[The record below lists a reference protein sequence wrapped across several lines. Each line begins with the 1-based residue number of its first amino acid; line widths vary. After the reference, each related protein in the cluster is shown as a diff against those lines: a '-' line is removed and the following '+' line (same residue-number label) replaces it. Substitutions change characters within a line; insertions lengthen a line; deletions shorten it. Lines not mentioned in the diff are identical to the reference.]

1 MLTKIDKFVSV
12 EYKNLL
18 TMALYKIADYY
29 PHYVDDLFQGN
40 DFKSYDVYAGTTNDK
55 VGSVYDAL
63 VDDAGYIRYIIIDT
77 GFWVFG
83 KKVLLPVGRARLDY
97 DNHRLYA
104 LGLTDK
110 DQVEALPAYDD
121 GMVIDYDYEE
131 RVRAGYRTEAAAT
144 PAYTPDNYRYDD
156 DELYTTSEPDNG
168 ALKLYEERLVSDKVR
183 RKTGDV
189 VVGKV
194 VETETA
200 RASVPV
206 EKERV
211 VVERTTPSNAGTPVT
226 PGTAAFKNEEVARFE
241 VYEEAAEIKKEA
253 FVREEV
259 NVRKEV
265 DRDVVTAEET
275 LRREELRVD
284 TDEQTRRVER

>member
-1 MLTKIDKFVSV
+1 
-12 EYKNLL
+12 
-18 TMALYKIADYY
+18 MALHKIADYY
-29 PHYVDDLFQGN
+29 PHYVDDLFQGH
-40 DFKSYDVYAGTTNDK
+40 DFKNYDVYAGTTDDK

-63 VDDAGYIRYIIIDT
+63 VDESGYIRYIVLDT

-97 DNHRLYA
+97 DNKRLYA
-104 LGLTDK
+104 LGLTSK
-110 DQVEALPAYDD
+110 DQIEALPAYDD
-121 GMVIDYDYEE
+121 DMVIDYDYEE
-131 RVRAGYRTEAAAT
+131 RVRAGYRTDTDAA
-144 PAYTPDNYRYDD
+144 PAYSRENYRYENDN
-156 DELYTTSEPDNG
+156 LYNTNAENNG
-168 ALKLYEERLVSDKVR
+168 ELKLYEERLVSDKVR

-189 VVGKV
+189 VVGKT

-200 RASVPV
+200 HASVPV

-211 VVERTTPSNAGTPVT
+211 IVERTTPNNAGTPVA

-241 VYEEAAEIKKEA
+241 VHEETAKIKKEA

-265 DRDVVTAEET
+265 DRDTVTAEEK
-275 LRREELRVD
+275 LRREELKVD
-284 TDEQTRRVER
+284 TNDQTTVNR

>member
-1 MLTKIDKFVSV
+1 
-12 EYKNLL
+12 
-18 TMALYKIADYY
+18 MALYKIADYY

-40 DFKSYDVYAGTTNDK
+40 DFKNYDVYAGTTDEK

-63 VDDAGYIRYIIIDT
+63 VDEAGYIRYIIIDT

-97 DNHRLYA
+97 DNNRLYA
-104 LGLTDK
+104 LGLTSK
-110 DQVEALPAYDD
+110 DQVEALPSYDD
-121 GMVIDYDYEE
+121 DLAIDYGYEE
-131 RVRAGYRTEAAAT
+131 KVRAGYRTDATAT
-144 PAYTPDNYRYDD
+144 PAYNRDNYSYNNDN
-156 DELYTTSEPDNG
+156 LYQTTAEDNG

-189 VVGKV
+189 SVGKT

-200 RASVPV
+200 RASVPI

-211 VVERTTPSNAGTPVT
+211 VVERTTPSDAGKAVA
-226 PGTAAFKNEEVARFE
+226 PGTANFQNEEVARFE

-259 NVRKEV
+259 KVRKEV
-265 DRDVVTAEET
+265 DQETVTAEEK
-275 LRREELRVD
+275 LRREELK
-284 TDEQTRRVER
+284 VETKD

>member
-1 MLTKIDKFVSV
+1 
-12 EYKNLL
+12 
-18 TMALYKIADYY
+18 MALYKIADYY

-40 DFKSYDVYAGTTNDK
+40 DFKSYDVYAGTTDDK

-63 VDDAGYIRYIIIDT
+63 VDEAGYIRYIVIDT

-97 DNHRLYA
+97 DNSRLYA

-121 GMVIDYDYEE
+121 DMVIDHGYEE
-131 RVRAGYRTEAAAT
+131 QVRAGYRTEAAAT
-144 PAYTPDNYRYDD
+144 PAYTADTYSYEDDN
-156 DELYTTSEPDNG
+156 LYQTNEQDNG

-189 VVGKV
+189 TIGKV

-200 RASVPV
+200 KASVPI

-211 VVERTTPSNAGTPVT
+211 VVERTTPSGAGQAVA
-226 PGTAAFKNEEVARFE
+226 PGTAAFQNQEVARFE
-241 VYEEAAEIKKEA
+241 VHEETAEIKKEA

-259 NVRKEV
+259 KVRKEV
-265 DRDVVTAEET
+265 DREVVTAEET
-275 LRREELRVD
+275 LRREELKVD
-284 TDEQTRRVER
+284 TDDTPTVNR

>member
-1 MLTKIDKFVSV
+1 
-12 EYKNLL
+12 
-18 TMALYKIADYY
+18 MALYKIADYY

-40 DFKSYDVYAGTTNDK
+40 DFKNYDVYAGTTDDK
-55 VGSVYDAL
+55 VGTVYDAL
-63 VDDAGYIRYIIIDT
+63 VDEAGYIRYIIIDT

-97 DNHRLYA
+97 DNSRLYA
-104 LGLTDK
+104 LGLTSK
-110 DQVEALPAYDD
+110 DQVEALPSYDD
-121 GMVIDYDYEE
+121 DMVIDYDYEE
-131 RVRAGYRTEAAAT
+131 RVRAGYRTDAAAT
-144 PAYTPDNYRYDD
+144 ATYNRENYRYENDD
-156 DELYTTSEPDNG
+156 LYKTNAQDNG

-189 VVGKV
+189 VVGKT

-211 VVERTTPSNAGTPVT
+211 IVERTTPSDAGTPVA
-226 PGTAAFKNEEVARFE
+226 PGTAAFQNEEVARFE
-241 VYEEAAEIKKEA
+241 VHEETAEIKKEA

-259 NVRKEV
+259 TVRKEV
-265 DRDVVTAEET
+265 DRDTVTAEET
-275 LRREELRVD
+275 LRREELTVN
-284 TDEQTRRVER
+284 TDDQPTINR